1 MSKHSHDYYARKKP
15 GHDHGHDHDDHAAI
29 EERDEGPP
37 SDFEI
42 MSRAMQEL
50 LEEKGVLTAE
60 QVRRRME
67 LFEEELPYRGSR
79 VVAHAWT
86 DPEFK
91 KRLLADGKAAVT
103 EFGIDLE
110 AERLIA
116 VENTPDVHNVIV
128 CTLCS
133 CYPRAL
139 LGMPPTW
146 YKSTNYRSRVVHE
159 PRAVLKEFGT
169 VLPHHVT
176 VRVHDS
182 NADMRY
188 VVIPMRPKGTEG
200 WSEERLAELL
210 TRDTLVGVTA
220 PKVQGESRKSK
231 GGSKPR

>member
-1 MSKHSHDYYARKKP
+1 MTHSFDHYANHPHEHR
-15 GHDHGHDHDDHAAI
+15 HDDHAPV
-29 EERDEGPP
+29 DPGHEGPP

-50 LEEKGVLTAE
+50 LEAKGVVTAE
-60 QVRRRME
+60 QIRRRIE
-67 LFEEELPYRGSR
+67 LFEEDFPYRGGR
-79 VVAHAWT
+79 VVARAWT
-86 DPEFK
+86 DPAFM
-91 KRLLADGKAAVT
+91 KRLLADGRAACA
-103 EFGIDLE
+103 EMGIELE

-116 VENTPDVHNVIV
+116 VENTPEVHNLIV

-146 YKSTNYRSRVVHE
+146 YKSRNYRSRVVFQ

-169 VLPHHVT
+169 VLPDKVT

-188 VVIPMRPKGTEG
+188 VVVPMRPAGTEN
-200 WSEERLAELL
+200 WSEERLAAIL
-210 TRDTLVGVTA
+210 TRDTLVGVTL
-220 PKVQGESRKSK
+220 PRVQEQD
-231 GGSKPR
+231 

>member
-1 MSKHSHDYYARKKP
+1 MSNPSFDYYAGKK
-15 GHDHGHDHDDHAAI
+15 HDHDHDHEHDAHEPI
-29 EERDEGPP
+29 NDKDEGPP
-37 SDFEI
+37 SEYEI

-50 LEEKGVLTAE
+50 LEEKGVITAE

-67 LFEEELPYRGSR
+67 LFEEEFPYRGSKVIAR
-79 VVAHAWT
+79 AWA
-86 DPEFK
+86 DPAFK
-91 KRLLADGKAAVT
+91 KRLLEDGRAACIEMGV
-103 EFGIDLE
+103 EIE

-116 VENTPDVHNVIV
+116 VENTADVHNVIV

-133 CYPRAL
+133 CYPRSL

-146 YKSTNYRSRVVHE
+146 YKSRNYRSRVVFE

-169 VLPHHVT
+169 VLPDHVT

-200 WSEERLAELL
+200 WSEEQLAGIL
-210 TRDTLVGVTA
+210 TRDTLVGVTVPQA
-220 PKVQGESRKSK
+220 RA
-231 GGSKPR
+231 

>member
-1 MSKHSHDYYARKKP
+1 MNDHLFDIKARRAP
-15 GHDHGHDHDDHAAI
+15 HDHGDHDHDHDAHAPI
-29 EERDEGPP
+29 TDKDDGPP
-37 SDFEI
+37 GEYGI
-42 MSRAMQEL
+42 LSRAMQEL
-50 LEEKGVLTAE
+50 LEQKGIVTADE
-60 QVRRRME
+60 VRARME
-67 LFEEELPYRGSR
+67 QFEEDLPYRGSR
-79 VVAHAWT
+79 VVAHAWI

-91 KRLLADGKAAVT
+91 KRLLADGKAACA

-110 AERLIA
+110 ADRLIA

-146 YKSTNYRSRVVHE
+146 YKSTAYRSRMVWE

-169 VLPHHVT
+169 ELPDHVT

-188 VVIPMRPKGTEG
+188 VVVPMRPAGTDG
-200 WSEERLAELL
+200 WSEDELARIL
-210 TRDTLVGVTA
+210 TRDTLVGVTV
-220 PKVQGESRKSK
+220 PHI
-231 GGSKPR
+231 